1 MSYQQLS
8 PQSVG
13 CEFVRQYYTLL
24 NKAPNQLHRFYNSY
38 SSYTHGDSQLVV
50 GQREICNRIQQL
62 NFKDCLANIIRV
74 DAQATPGDGVVV
86 QVTGELSNNG
96 QPMRRFF
103 QTFVL
108 VAQSWKKYYVHN
120 DILSYQDLDLA

>member
-1 MSYQQLS
+1 PSQQLS

-24 NKAPNQLHRFYNSY
+24 NMAPNKLHRFYNNH
-38 SSYTHGDSQLVV
+38 SSYTHDDSQVVV
-50 GQREICNRIQQL
+50 GRQDIYNRIQQL
-62 NFKDCLANIIRV
+62 NFKDCQANITRV
-74 DAQATPGDGVVV
+74 DAQALLDDSVVV
-86 QVTGELSNNG
+86 QVSGELSNDG

-108 VAQSWKKYYVHN
+108 VAQSLKKYYVHN
-120 DILSYQDLDLA
+120 DI